1 MGYCMQTFRTL
12 GIFLIFGIAYGV
24 GGTQI
29 AVAQNNTA
37 STVRMHVSAN
47 DDVWY
52 IAPPARLARA
62 VILRLGRRLRR
73 AGLDC
78 SHLVHDI
85 YLRAGFPYA
94 YATSNEI
101 YDGVDGFRR
110 TYHPLAGDL
119 IVWRGHVGIVLDPD
133 EHTFLS
139 ELRTGVKVSQFD
151 TNYWKKRGHP
161 RFYRY
166 SAGNGAPD
174 WSQATTE
181 ARGNSD
187 DAE

>member
-1 MGYCMQTFRTL
+1 MQRFRTL
-12 GIFLIFGIAYGV
+12 GTSLLLLIAYGV

-29 AVAQNNTA
+29 AVAQHNTA
-37 STVRMHVSAN
+37 RTYRLRASAN

-52 IAPPARLARA
+52 FAPPARMARQ
-62 VILRLGRRLRR
+62 VVLRLGHQLRR

-85 YLRAGFPYA
+85 YARAGFPYA
-94 YATSNEI
+94 YATSTEI
-101 YDGVDGFRR
+101 YDGVDAFRR

-151 TNYWKKRGHP
+151 TNYWKKRGQP

-166 SAGNGAPD
+166 SAEGGSAPD
-174 WSQATTE
+174 WSQASVE
-181 ARGNSD
+181 PRGASD